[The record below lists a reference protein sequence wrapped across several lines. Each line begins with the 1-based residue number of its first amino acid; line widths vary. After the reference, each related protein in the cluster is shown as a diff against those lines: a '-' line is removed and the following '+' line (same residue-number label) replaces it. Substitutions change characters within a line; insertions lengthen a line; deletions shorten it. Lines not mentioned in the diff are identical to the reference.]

1 MNVCIQLIKDHL
13 IYGLHGYSFVSFIS
27 LVDPLW
33 RGEGVGDGRGC
44 KVLGT
49 FFLVEVFLMDLTDGV
64 RVSGLFTI
72 ISLLFYI
79 IKE

>member
-1 MNVCIQLIKDHL
+1 M
-13 IYGLHGYSFVSFIS
+13 GG
-27 LVDPLW
+27 
-33 RGEGVGDGRGC
+33 GVRC
-44 KVLGT
+44 WEP

-79 IKE
+79 IEE

>member
-1 MNVCIQLIKDHL
+1 M
-13 IYGLHGYSFVSFIS
+13 
-27 LVDPLW
+27 
-33 RGEGVGDGRGC
+33 GDGRGC

>member
-33 RGEGVGDGRGC
+33 RGGGWVMGGGVRC
-44 KVLGT
+44 WES